1 MKVDLLLDAMQMRKF
16 KLLSYLYYN
25 QGADLSVTTLSKVFE
40 VSKKTIVADLVEM
53 EKKSSAIANKSLI
66 KIKIDKG
73 NVEFII
79 SEKTSILEIR
89 QYFFEQSIA
98 FKLLVVLYQ
107 EHFIKLKTFSLTYY
121 YSPSVVYKKVNELK
135 GKLKEYGLT
144 IKSEHGS
151 IYLDGE
157 EEKKRYFY
165 SEIFYYVYGDRNS
178 LLDTEK
184 KIAENYLKKS
194 KIKSNFIQESKQV
207 RICIFIAV
215 SLQRMKDFPLVKS
228 RLPYFRDSM
237 AIENKFYSF
246 LEDSY
251 PQYSKMQMKIE
262 SQWMIKFIYEEI
274 NPNMSVVD
282 DPLFFEGL
290 KRVSNLFN
298 FSLTSQEGKEFKQL
312 MIMYCRSKRNNLKNT
327 VFSQLSFPNESVL
340 DISPKIFLQVLI
352 KENYKNEFE
361 TLLYPLNLEECS
373 YILKISGIG
382 IKKLKLTF
390 VSEYPKVW
398 ERFLY
403 RKILTL
409 EIEQFYKWSDDFTN
423 ADIVITDNVYSFI
436 DDKQLLLIS
445 PFPSDREVKKV
456 QKQLISYINNSS
468 ISLNPPLKKEKI

>member
-1 MKVDLLLDAMQMRKF
+1 MDLLLDAMQMRKY

-25 QGADLSVTTLSKVFE
+25 QGADLSVATLSNVFQ
-40 VSKKTIVADLVEM
+40 VSKKTIVADLIEM
-53 EKKSSAIANKSLI
+53 EKKSTTIANKAVI
-66 KIKIDKG
+66 RIKIDKG
-73 NVEFII
+73 NIQFII
-79 SEKTSILEIR
+79 SKKTSILEIR
-89 QYFFEQSIA
+89 QYFLEESIA
-98 FKLLVVLYQ
+98 FKLLINLYQ
-107 EHFIKLKTFSLTYY
+107 KQFIKLKNFSLTYY

-135 GKLKEYGLT
+135 VKLKGYGLT

-151 IYLDGE
+151 IYLGGE

-165 SEIFYYVYGDRNS
+165 SEIFYYVYGDRSS

-184 KIAENYLKKS
+184 KVAENYLKKS
-194 KIKSNFIQESKQV
+194 KIRSNLIQESKQV

-228 RLPYFRDSM
+228 RPPFFTDSIAM
-237 AIENKFYSF
+237 EKNFYLC

-251 PQYSKMQMKIE
+251 PQYSKIQLKIE
-262 SQWMIKFIYEEI
+262 SQWMITFIYEEI
-274 NPNMSVVD
+274 NPNVSEMD
-282 DPLFFEGL
+282 NPLFFEGL

-312 MIMYCRSKRNNLKNT
+312 MTMYCRSKKNNLKNT
-327 VFSQLSFPNESVL
+327 VFSQLSFLNESVL
-340 DISPKIFLQVLI
+340 DISPEIFLQVLI

-373 YILKISGIG
+373 YILKISGVG

-398 ERFLY
+398 EKFLY

-445 PFPSDREVKKV
+445 PFPSDREIKKV
-456 QKQLISYINNSS
+456 QNQLISYINSSS
-468 ISLNPPLKKEKI
+468 INLNPPLKREKV